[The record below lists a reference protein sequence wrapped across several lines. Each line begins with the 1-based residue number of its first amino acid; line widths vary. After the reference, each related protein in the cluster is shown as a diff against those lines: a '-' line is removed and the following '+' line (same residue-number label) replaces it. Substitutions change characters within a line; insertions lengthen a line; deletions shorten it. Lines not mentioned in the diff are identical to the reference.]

1 VKKKRNVSMIME
13 RIMDRHERI
22 LGNPQKTLI
31 VFLFLFAI
39 KMDRRKELNLNFS
52 YDAHP
57 RHKQ

>member
-1 VKKKRNVSMIME
+1 MIME